1 MNSQAINE
9 ILAKDADD
17 VKKVGIRGTPTF
29 YVNGKL
35 LTEFGPGP
43 LLELVESELENGR

>member
-9 ILAKDADD
+9 ILAKDAAD
-17 VKKVGIRGTPTF
+17 VQKVGIRGTPTF

-43 LLELVESELENGR
+43 LLELVESELENVR